1 MDESRKTDERY
12 TTAITTDNLKMD
24 TREHA
29 SIGDVDVLTAAA
41 WAPARL
47 GSALLRLASEYGSAE
62 RPRISTA
69 GDFISHAQSVLRSTV
84 APPTQQMIAR
94 RAQQEADRANGQAMT
109 LLAMRLKTLPDVRRE
124 LAMQL
129 KAWGHD
135 KPEDGALAII
145 AWWLHKV
152 CGKCDGVRYEVIP
165 GTGRT
170 SGRACKACSGTGEAR
185 LPQGEMGKRA
195 ANYMDECLQVARARM
210 RRALRP

>member
-12 TTAITTDNLKMD
+12 TTAVSTDNLRMD

-47 GSALLRLASEYGSAE
+47 GSALLRLASEYA
-62 RPRISTA
+62 RPVRLRGMTA
-69 GDFISHAQSVLRSTV
+69 SDAMLLV
-84 APPTQQMIAR
+84 
-94 RAQQEADRANGQAMT
+94 GQ
-109 LLAMRLKTLPDVRRE
+109 LKTLPDVRRE
-124 LAMQL
+124 LTMQL

-152 CGKCDGVRYEVIP
+152 CGKCDGVKYEVIP

-210 RRALRP
+210 HRSLGGIMGR

>member
-1 MDESRKTDERY
+1 MIRTDERY
-12 TTAITTDNLKMD
+12 TTAITTDDLRMD

-47 GSALLRLASEYGSAE
+47 GSALLRLASEYA
-62 RPRISTA
+62 RPVRLQGMTA
-69 GDFISHAQSVLRSTV
+69 SDALLLV
-84 APPTQQMIAR
+84 
-94 RAQQEADRANGQAMT
+94 GQ
-109 LLAMRLKTLPDVRRE
+109 LKTLPDVRRE
-124 LAMQL
+124 LTIQL

-135 KPEDGALAII
+135 KPEDGALAIV

-152 CGKCDGVRYEVIP
+152 CSKCDGVRYEVIP

-195 ANYMDECLQVARARM
+195 ANYMDRAVYDARQSM
-210 RRALRP
+210 RWRLRQSVGRR

>member
-47 GSALLRLASEYGSAE
+47 GSALLRLASEYDSAA
-62 RPRISTA
+62 RA
-69 GDFISHAQSVLRSTV
+69 GHGTRMDAAMFVGKLR
-84 APPTQQMIAR
+84 
-94 RAQQEADRANGQAMT
+94 
-109 LLAMRLKTLPDVRRE
+109 TLPDVRRE

-152 CGKCDGVRYEVIP
+152 CGKCDGVKYEVIP

-195 ANYMDECLQVARARM
+195 ANYMEDCTHRARQQISK
-210 RRALRP
+210 RLRWLMPKNSTTGEAG

>member
-1 MDESRKTDERY
+1 MIRTDERY

-29 SIGDVDVLTAAA
+29 AVGDVDVLTAAA

-47 GSALLRLASEYGSAE
+47 GSALLRLASEYTRPVRMQGMSASDA
-62 RPRISTA
+62 ILL
-69 GDFISHAQSVLRSTV
+69 V
-84 APPTQQMIAR
+84 
-94 RAQQEADRANGQAMT
+94 GQ
-109 LLAMRLKTLPDVRRE
+109 LKTLPEVRRE
-124 LAMQL
+124 LAIQL
-129 KAWGHD
+129 KEWGHD

-152 CGKCDGVRYEVIP
+152 CSKCDGVKYEVIP

-170 SGRACKACSGTGEAR
+170 SGRECKACSGTGEAR

-195 ANYMDECLQVARARM
+195 ANYMDDCVQVARQSMGRRLRDSMAR
-210 RRALRP
+210 

>member
-1 MDESRKTDERY
+1 MIRTDERY

-29 SIGDVDVLTAAA
+29 AIGDVDVLTAAA

-47 GSALLRLASEYGSAE
+47 GSALLRLASEYA
-62 RPRISTA
+62 RPVRLQGMTA
-69 GDFISHAQSVLRSTV
+69 SDALLLV
-84 APPTQQMIAR
+84 
-94 RAQQEADRANGQAMT
+94 GQ
-109 LLAMRLKTLPDVRRE
+109 LKTLPDVRRE
-124 LAMQL
+124 LAIQL

-152 CGKCDGVRYEVIP
+152 CSKCQGRGFDVVP
-165 GTGRT
+165 NTGRL
-170 SGRACKACSGTGEAR
+170 SASRCKACDASGEAK
-185 LPQGEMGKRA
+185 LPQGEMGRRA
-195 ANYMDECLQVARARM
+195 ANYIDDCLQVARARM